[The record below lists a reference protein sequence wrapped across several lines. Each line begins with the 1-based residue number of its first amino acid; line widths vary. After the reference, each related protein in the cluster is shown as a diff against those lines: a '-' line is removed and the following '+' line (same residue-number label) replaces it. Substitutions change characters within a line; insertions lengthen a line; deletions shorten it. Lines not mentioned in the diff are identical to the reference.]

1 MKEKQIHEKIIIHSK
16 QIHTD
21 IIRDFPEPERIFRN
35 FRRNILCS
43 KNQETNL
50 QHTNKILSLKMY
62 ILNSQFCSKLIL
74 QNCSRIILEWTKF
87 FSSTTVKVNMGPA
100 FILSVY
106 KNLRRLFCVNYLF
119 LFFFNSSLILFL
131 FAFQTFNIVQYSGTN
146 IFYMAQEIHF
156 FWHKGPFSLKRKMF
170 VLFSF

>member
-1 MKEKQIHEKIIIHSK
+1 
-16 QIHTD
+16 
-21 IIRDFPEPERIFRN
+21 
-35 FRRNILCS
+35 
-43 KNQETNL
+43 
-50 QHTNKILSLKMY
+50 MY

-170 VLFSF
+170 VLFSFWDRVLCTLGCPKFLKYRYTYINIIALIKLFSINSY